1 MESPDTGWG
10 QFYTLTDLTTALRRQ
25 WRTGVACFVVLTIA
39 VAVYVL
45 SAPRVYDGE
54 FKILVKRDRSDP
66 VVSGTPEADRL
77 LNPEVSEAELMS
89 EVEIIQ
95 GRDLLEEVA
104 QAVGF
109 VPQSAASQPRGP
121 DASTGKEDEQIDKG
135 VKKLR
140 SGLSVSPIKKT
151 WMINVSYTSEDSRTA
166 KKVLESLSQLYLAK
180 HLAIRRPPGAHQFF
194 AEQSAQAA
202 EELRAARQQLQEFS
216 ERNNVVSP
224 SAQRDAVLAKLAEFE
239 GLESQVETSL
249 AETTRRLTALELEKS
264 TTPARRVT
272 QQHTGEAVG
281 LVQELQSKI
290 LALELKRTELLQKF
304 TPKYRGVVD
313 LDAQLAQ
320 ARTALE
326 DARRTTIK
334 DETVDQNPTM
344 QWLEN
349 EIVRA
354 RTERAALE
362 ARAGS
367 LARTVREYRAQ
378 AQVLDSEDAEQ
389 RGLIR
394 GEKTAEEKYLLYE
407 RKQEEARISDALDRT
422 RIANVAIA
430 QSPTVPFEPRL
441 TRGLWQI
448 PIGFV
453 AAFIIAIGVALGK
466 DALDSTIRTPE
477 DLQAAVDL
485 PVLGWVPAGE
495 P

>member
-25 WRTGVACFVVLTIA
+25 WRAGVACFIVLSVA

-66 VVSGTPEADRL
+66 LVSGTPEADRT
-77 LNPEVSEAELMS
+77 LNPEVSEAELLS

-109 VPQSAASQPRGP
+109 IPQPAASPKHGP
-121 DASTGKEDEQIDKG
+121 DETGKNDEQIDKG
-135 VKKLR
+135 VQKLR
-140 SGLSVSPIKKT
+140 SGLGVNPIKKT
-151 WMINVSYTSEDSRTA
+151 WMISVSYTSEDPRTA

-194 AEQSAQAA
+194 ADQSAQAA
-202 EELRAARQQLQEFS
+202 EELRTARQQLQEFA
-216 ERNNVVSP
+216 ERNNVVSAA
-224 SAQRDAVLAKLAEFE
+224 AQRDAVLAKLAEFE
-239 GLESQVETSL
+239 GLHSQVQTAL
-249 AETTRRLTALELEKS
+249 AEATRRLTALELEKS

-281 LVQELQSKI
+281 IVQELQSKI
-290 LALELKRTELLQKF
+290 LALELRRTELLQKF
-304 TPKYRGVVD
+304 TPKYRGIVD

-320 ARTALE
+320 ARAALE

-349 EIVRA
+349 EIVRV
-354 RTERAALE
+354 RTERAALDG
-362 ARAGS
+362 RAAA
-367 LARTVREYRAQ
+367 LARTVEQYRAQ

-441 TRGLWQI
+441 TRGLWQL
-448 PIGFV
+448 PIGFI
-453 AAFIIAIGVALGK
+453 AALIISLGVALGK

>member
-1 MESPDTGWG
+1 M
-10 QFYTLTDLTTALRRQ
+10 L
-25 WRTGVACFVVLTIA
+25 V
-39 VAVYVL
+39 
-45 SAPRVYDGE
+45 SA
-54 FKILVKRDRSDP
+54 
-66 VVSGTPEADRL
+66 TPEADRAM
-77 LNPEVSEAELMS
+77 NTEVSEAELLS

-104 QAVGF
+104 RAVGF
-109 VPQSAASQPRGP
+109 VPHEPSVPQRRGV
-121 DASTGKEDEQIDKG
+121 DASGRDDEQVDKG
-135 VKKLR
+135 VKRLR
-140 SGLSVSPIKKT
+140 GGLSVYPIKKT
-151 WMINVSYTSEDSRTA
+151 WMINVTYTSEDPKTA
-166 KKVLESLSQLYLAK
+166 KRVLESLAQLYLEK

-202 EELRAARQQLQEFS
+202 EELRSARQQLQEFAQ
-216 ERNNVVSP
+216 RNNVVSAA
-224 SAQRDAVLAKLAEFE
+224 AQRDAVLSKLSEFE
-239 GLESQVETSL
+239 GLHSQVQTSL
-249 AETTRRLTALELEKS
+249 AEATHRLTALELERS
-264 TTPARRVT
+264 RTPERRVT

-290 LALELKRTELLQKF
+290 LALELRRTELLQKF
-304 TPKYRGVVD
+304 TPQYRGIVD

-320 ARTALE
+320 SRAALE
-326 DARRTTIK
+326 DARRTTVK

-354 RTERAALE
+354 RTERAALD
-362 ARAGS
+362 ARAAA
-367 LARTVREYRAQ
+367 LAHIVEDYRAQ

-394 GEKTAEEKYLLYE
+394 EEKTAEEKYLLYE

-430 QSPTVPFEPRL
+430 QSPTVAFEPRL

-448 PIGFV
+448 PIGFL
-453 AAFIIAIGVALGK
+453 AAMIIAVGVALGK

-477 DLQAAVDL
+477 DLRAAVDL
-485 PVLGWVPAGE
+485 PVLGWVPARE